1 MTSVMAAKRGVVRGM
16 VKGVA
21 AVSLLLLAT
30 GGFFAWQHFAPV
42 SAAAG
47 WEYRVAHDDVPKAAG
62 LAIDEQ
68 GNLLVTEELRN
79 KKGAMRR
86 IARDGQR
93 SLVLDGLTKPDG
105 LAAFMGGFA
114 FSQETADAPVSLLKD
129 GKVTTLF
136 MANDGQ
142 GLKADGPLL
151 YAIED
156 RKGDGRLMRYD
167 ARTETL
173 EVLRDNLSESESI
186 EICPGN
192 KMLYT
197 VKEQGVVRQLSE
209 DKADPV
215 YLDGLKEPTF
225 LLCDERGLWIVE
237 DQTHQAR
244 LWLLDNNG
252 KLQTVL
258 SNLRAPQ
265 ALLPTGPGHYLL
277 AEGGR
282 NRVLALS
289 FTGN

>member
-1 MTSVMAAKRGVVRGM
+1 MTSVSSGKGKWLFRGA
-16 VKGVA
+16 A
-21 AVSLLLLAT
+21 AVSLTLVAA

-47 WEYRVAHDDVPKAAG
+47 WDYRVAHDDIPKAAG

-68 GNLLVTEELRN
+68 GNLLVTEELRKN
-79 KKGAMRR
+79 QGSLRR
-86 IARDGQR
+86 ITPDGRR
-93 SLVLDGLTKPDG
+93 SLIVGGLTKPDG
-105 LAAFMGGFA
+105 LAAYMGGHA
-114 FSQETADAPVSLLKD
+114 FSQENADAPVSLLKD
-129 GKVTTLF
+129 GKVTPLF
-136 MANDGQ
+136 MANDAQ
-142 GLKADGPLL
+142 GLKVDGPLL
-151 YAIED
+151 YVIED

-167 ARTETL
+167 SRTQAL
-173 EVLRDNLSESESI
+173 DVLRDNLSESESI

-197 VKEQGVVRQLSE
+197 VKEAGQVRELTE
-209 DKADPV
+209 DRKDPV

-244 LWLLDNNG
+244 LWLQDKNG
-252 KLQTVL
+252 KLQVVL

-265 ALLPTGPGHYLL
+265 ELLPMGQGRYLL

-282 NRVLALS
+282 NRVLELVLS
-289 FTGN
+289 PD

>member
-1 MTSVMAAKRGVVRGM
+1 MSMT
-16 VKGVA
+16 
-21 AVSLLLLAT
+21 LLAA

-47 WEYRVAHDDVPKAAG
+47 WDYRVAHDDVPKAAG
-62 LAIDEQ
+62 MAIDEQ
-68 GNLLVTEELRN
+68 GNLLVTEELR
-79 KKGAMRR
+79 KQQGALRR
-86 IARDGQR
+86 ITPDGQR
-93 SLVLDGLTKPDG
+93 SLIVGGLTKPDG
-105 LAAFMGGFA
+105 LVAFMGGYA
-114 FSQETADAPVSLLKD
+114 FSQETADAPVSLLRD
-129 GKVTTLF
+129 GKVTPLF

-151 YAIED
+151 YVIED

-167 ARTETL
+167 ARTQAL
-173 EVLRDNLSESESI
+173 DVLRDNLSESESI

-192 KMLYT
+192 RMLYT
-197 VKEQGVVRQLSE
+197 VKEAGQVRELTE
-209 DKADPV
+209 DRKDPV

-244 LWLLDNNG
+244 LWLRDNSG
-252 KLQTVL
+252 KLQVIL

-265 ALLPTGPGHYLL
+265 ELLPLGQGKYLL

-282 NRVLALS
+282 DRVLELSTSGHRAPDVAL
-289 FTGN
+289 